1 MENGT
6 NYKVRGTVL
15 YAFMPREVD
24 HHSSMLM
31 KDGITKARVSTP
43 VTSLVF
49 DFSKTDFMD
58 SAGIGM
64 LLGRYKEM
72 AAIGGEVFVR
82 NTSPRV
88 KRILEMSGIYRIIRD
103 WDGKDGEGSR

>member
-6 NYKVRGTVL
+6 NYRVSGTVL

-24 HHSSMLM
+24 HHSSLRL
-31 KDGITKARVSTP
+31 KDGIAKMRVSRP

-88 KRILEMSGIYRIIRD
+88 KRILEMSGIYRVIRD
-103 WDGKDGEGSR
+103 WDRKDEEGSR

>member
-1 MENGT
+1 MEKGT

-24 HHSSMLM
+24 HHSSLKM
-31 KDGITKARVSTP
+31 KDGIAKARSSHP

-72 AAIGGEVFVR
+72 AAMGGTVFVR

-88 KRILEMSGIYRIIRD
+88 KRILEMSGIYRVIRD
-103 WDGKDGEGSR
+103 WDSQNEEGSR

>member
-1 MENGT
+1 MEQLYQIEGVNLTVRMPTELDHLGAERIKKET
-6 NYKVRGTVL
+6 DYYLENY
-15 YAFMPREVD
+15 
-24 HHSSMLM
+24 HIQH
-31 KDGITKARVSTP
+31 II
-43 VTSLVF
+43 F
-49 DFSKTDFMD
+49 DFQKTDFMD